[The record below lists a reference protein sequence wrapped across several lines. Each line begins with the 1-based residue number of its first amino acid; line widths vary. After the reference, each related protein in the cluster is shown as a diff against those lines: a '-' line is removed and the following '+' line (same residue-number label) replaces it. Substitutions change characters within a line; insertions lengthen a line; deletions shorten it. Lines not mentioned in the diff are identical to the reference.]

1 MADKKLKKKY
11 QQAPK
16 ERKFAFIG
24 LPFVFIAVLCMIPI
38 MIGVGI
44 IPCLIIVLLCFTI
57 FIILFVMSKKE
68 HKKWVEEGNK
78 EYRYYDPDTGLEV
91 DENGNPLPEGGEA
104 PQKPAPVQ
112 EPQIQEPNL
121 PEPDENGDIAEPA
134 PAPATEPA
142 PQPQPQPQ
150 AQPQQR
156 AKYESPFVDFVRQV
170 VPIIGFGLF
179 ALVALLR
186 TIMFIRDM
194 VYFIQINAH
203 FTVHILN
210 AIRIIGPVIL
220 LAVIIISLVK
230 YFKEKQSIEK
240 AYASLLKIAFLSAI
254 IGIVGLVYEGASLID
269 GVYDVI
275 NILVNDGSMPKVL
288 VEMFIRNFVAILFY
302 VAFDIALIVF
312 YVIAL
317 NNKVDSIKNKVFAVM
332 PFGIMFIICIMFMIV
347 TNVTTGG
354 VGYPGFYVTASIL
367 MLACAAVGL
376 IPFFVPF
383 KNEPLGGK
391 VAAAPASAG
400 AATVAA
406 APTYQEPKYEEPA
419 PQKESQHQQ
428 AQPQKKNNDS
438 GDPEVKSN
446 KKGLLIILIV
456 VAALV
461 LCGGGGVG
469 VYFLI
474 KNAQNNQNREDGPN
488 DDSNPSSKSSSKS
501 SSNSSSK
508 SSSSSAKSY
517 TASTVIAEI
526 DRLNTG
532 SATHYY
538 LEDDIYYLLISYG
551 AEYASESNLRGAVVS
566 LSMPSYLT
574 ARSDPYSGTWGDGAK
589 GYFQY
594 LDTPKKDVTVY
605 IGSYIYSTDEGDD
618 LIAQVAVYN
627 N

>member
-1 MADKKLKKKY
+1 MADKKLKRKY

-16 ERKFAFIG
+16 EKKYMMIA
-24 LPFVFIAVLCMIPI
+24 LPFTFLMVIIAILAAVGLGFVWVI
-38 MIGVGI
+38 IGCVV
-44 IPCLIIVLLCFTI
+44 CLIGALIPMVFA
-57 FIILFVMSKKE
+57 KKE

-91 DENGNPLPEGGEA
+91 DENGNPLSEE
-104 PQKPAPVQ
+104 PAPIQ
-112 EPQIQEPNL
+112 EPKQEEPNL
-121 PEPDENGDIAEPA
+121 PEPDENGDIKEPA
-134 PAPATEPA
+134 PVQESKS
-142 PQPQPQPQ
+142 QPQ
-150 AQPQQR
+150 AAQKSQQQ
-156 AKYESPFVDFVRQV
+156 AKYQSPFVDMMQTLMAPV
-170 VPIIGFGLF
+170 GFGLL
-179 ALVALLR
+179 ALVFLLR
-186 TIMFIRDM
+186 TIISIRELVYYGQNGGIQYYHLLHIVRLFGTLVLFIITVVSLINRYTKKQTANQ
-194 VYFIQINAH
+194 YFSSFLKITIW
-203 FTVHILN
+203 F
-210 AIRIIGPVIL
+210 
-220 LAVIIISLVK
+220 AVIGFCGFAFHATYITTSTITCIKYGFDFFDVMLDVII
-230 YFKEKQSIEK
+230 E
-240 AYASLLKIAFLSAI
+240 AFIFVAFGIAI
-254 IGIVGLVYEGASLID
+254 I
-269 GVYDVI
+269 
-275 NILVNDGSMPKVL
+275 
-288 VEMFIRNFVAILFY
+288 
-302 VAFDIALIVF
+302 
-312 YVIAL
+312 
-317 NNKVDSIKNKVFAVM
+317 VFAKM
-332 PFGIMFIICIMFMIV
+332 ALANKIDCKTRKIFAAIPFGIMIIYSILFMIM
-347 TNVTTGG
+347 TG
-354 VGYPGFYVTASIL
+354 VNSIKAPGYYVTSVI
-367 MLACAAVGL
+367 MILACGVIGC
-376 IPFFVPF
+376 IPFFAKF
-383 KNEPLGGK
+383 EDKPLDEAAASK
-391 VAAAPASAG
+391 AAAAAVAPAAAP
-400 AATVAA
+400 V
-406 APTYQEPKYEEPA
+406 YQEPASEPK
-419 PQKESQHQQ
+419 PQPQQ
-428 AQPQKKNNDS
+428 PQPQKKNNDN

-488 DDSNPSSKSSSKS
+488 DDSSNPSSKSSSKS

-517 TASTVIAEI
+517 TASAVIAEI